1 MITDSREL
9 KSYHVIIGVDQGYG
23 NIKTAN
29 TCFKAGV
36 TVYDKDPYFKGDM
49 VFYGGK
55 YYVIGEQHK
64 TFIKDKDEDEDYYVL
79 TLAAI
84 AKEMKLAGMNYAL
97 VFLAVGVPLNWIAE
111 QRDRFRKYLQANRH
125 VVFWLNGEQYT
136 VDIDGVEIFPQGFA
150 HVAPYIAKLEGITMI
165 CDIGNG
171 TINVM
176 KLTNGI
182 PSQAACYTR
191 RFGVNQCMIRIQERM
206 QQEYGTSAEEKLVE
220 EVLITGTARIGEKAL
235 TIIREEATKYAD
247 EVMGLLRE
255 LGYTPDLMNLHIVG
269 GGGCIIKNFGTY
281 DESRVTINDDIMAA
295 AKGYEYLAQ
304 GKLERKGML

>member
-111 QRDRFRKYLQANRH
+111 QRDRFRKYMQANRH
-125 VVFWLNGEQYT
+125 VVFWLNGVQYT

-191 RFGVNQCMIRIQERM
+191 RLGVNQCMIRIQERM
-206 QQEYGTSAEEKLVE
+206 QQEYGTSAE
-220 EVLITGTARIGEKAL
+220 G
-235 TIIREEATKYAD
+235 
-247 EVMGLLRE
+247 
-255 LGYTPDLMNLHIVG
+255 
-269 GGGCIIKNFGTY
+269 
-281 DESRVTINDDIMAA
+281 
-295 AKGYEYLAQ
+295 
-304 GKLERKGML
+304 